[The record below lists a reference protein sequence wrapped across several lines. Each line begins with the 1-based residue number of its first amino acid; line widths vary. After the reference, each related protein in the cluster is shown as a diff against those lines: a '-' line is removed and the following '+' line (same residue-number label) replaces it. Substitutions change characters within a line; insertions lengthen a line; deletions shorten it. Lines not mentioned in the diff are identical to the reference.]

1 MSKPLSIAQRLGLG
15 FGLILLLLILVT
27 LLGIQR
33 VGVIDSTLTDVNEGA
48 TQKQRFAIN
57 FRGSVHDRA
66 IAIRD
71 AVLVD
76 SPSELS
82 GHLKE
87 VQRLDGFY
95 QDSAG
100 PMDQLFAEQQVSDR
114 EQQLLQRIKAIEVT
128 TNALTEKL
136 IDLRQAGE
144 IEEAR
149 QFLLTQVSPAYTEW
163 LTRVNAFIDYQE
175 AAIRSDVAEVQ
186 EIASGFGMVMVLFA
200 GLAVVASVVVSFL
213 IIRNIKS
220 TLGAEPYQVSEA
232 VEKLA
237 AGQLSVSQETRY
249 PKSVMGRVNEMA
261 ERLAGIIQEVRGA
274 AEHLSQASEELS
286 GTSDDNNVQIQRQ
299 SAEIEQMATAISQM
313 TASVT
318 EVSRSAGSA
327 ASATHKADQQVENGN
342 RTVQSTAAAI
352 QHLAETLEDA
362 TQRVQAVSEQS
373 GDIEKIVEVI
383 NAIAEQTNLLAL
395 NAAIEAARAGE
406 HGRGFAVVADE
417 VRSLANRT
425 QQSTREI
432 SAMIGTLQEGSSSAA
447 EVMVT
452 SRKLAQDTV
461 EQTRSSELALQSI
474 SREVLEITDMNTQ
487 IASAAEQQSQVAA
500 DVSQNINRISEAT
513 TASSAG
519 SNQVASSSRELSQ
532 LADQL
537 SQKVSYFQ
545 LAGSKKIGERF
556 SEAPG
561 VARGG
566 AHLRVVSDFA
576 VV

>member
-48 TQKQRFAIN
+48 TQKQRYAIN

-76 SPSELS
+76 SPSELA

-87 VQRLDGFY
+87 VERLDNFY

-100 PMDQLFAEQQVSDR
+100 PMDQLFSELKVSQQ

-128 TNALTEKL
+128 TNALTEEL
-136 IDLRQAGE
+136 IDLRQAGDTE
-144 IEEAR
+144 AAR

-163 LTRVNAFIDYQE
+163 LARVNAFIDYQE
-175 AAIRSDVAEVQ
+175 AAIRADVARVQ
-186 EIASGFGMVMVLFA
+186 EIASGFGMAMVLFA
-200 GLAVVASVVVSFL
+200 GLAVVASVVVSLL

-220 TLGAEPYQVSEA
+220 TLGAEPHQVSEA
-232 VEKLA
+232 VAKLA
-237 AGQLSVSQETRY
+237 GGQLSVYHETRY
-249 PKSVMGRVNEMA
+249 PKSVMGQVNQMA
-261 ERLAGIIQEVRGA
+261 DRLAGIIQEVRGA

-286 GTSDDNNVQIQRQ
+286 STSDDNNVQIQRQ
-299 SAEIEQMATAISQM
+299 SAEIEQMATAINQM
-313 TASVT
+313 TASVS
-318 EVSRSAGSA
+318 EVSRNAGSA
-327 ASATHKADQQVENGN
+327 ATATQKADQEVDTGN

-352 QHLAETLEDA
+352 QTLAETLEDA

-373 GDIEKIVEVI
+373 GDIEKIIEVI

-447 EVMVT
+447 EVMLT
-452 SRKLAQDTV
+452 SRKMAQDTV

-474 SREVLEITDMNTQ
+474 AREVLQITDMNTQ
-487 IASAAEQQSQVAA
+487 IASAAEEQSQVAE

-513 TASSAG
+513 MASSAG

-532 LADQL
+532 LAEQL

-545 LAGSKKIGERF
+545 LACSLEPPKNLSSAAEVRSSGSRLRA
-556 SEAPG
+556 APG
-561 VARGG
+561 
-566 AHLRVVSDFA
+566 FA
-576 VV
+576 PA

>member
-15 FGLILLLLILVT
+15 FGLILLLLVLVT

-33 VGVIDSTLTDVNEGA
+33 VGVIDSTLTAVNEGA

-76 SPSELS
+76 SQRELA
-82 GHLKE
+82 GHLQE
-87 VQRLDGFY
+87 VERLDNFY

-100 PMDQLFAEQQVSDR
+100 PMDRLFTEQQVSEQ
-114 EQQLLQRIKAIEVT
+114 EQQLLQRIKGIEVT
-128 TNALTEKL
+128 TNALTENL
-136 IDLRQAGE
+136 TDLRQAGE
-144 IEEAR
+144 IEAAR
-149 QFLLTQVSPAYTEW
+149 QFLIAQVSPAYTEW
-163 LTRVNAFIDYQE
+163 LARVNAFIDYQE
-175 AAIRSDVAEVQ
+175 AAIRDDVAEVQ
-186 EIASGFGMVMVLFA
+186 EIASGFAMAMVLFA
-200 GLAVVASVVVSFL
+200 GLAVIASLVVSLL

-220 TLGAEPYQVSEA
+220 TLGAEPHQVSEA
-232 VEKLA
+232 VEQLA
-237 AGQLSVSQETRY
+237 SGQLSVYQSTRY
-249 PKSVMGRVNEMA
+249 PESVMGRVNQMA

-286 GTSDDNNVQIQRQ
+286 STSDDNNVQIQRQ
-299 SAEIEQMATAISQM
+299 SSEIEQMATAISQM

-327 ASATHKADQQVENGN
+327 ATATQKADQEVGTGN
-342 RTVQSTAAAI
+342 RTVQNTAAAI

-373 GDIEKIVEVI
+373 GEIEKIIEVI

-432 SAMIGTLQEGSSSAA
+432 SAMIGTLQEGSGNAA
-447 EVMVT
+447 EVMVN
-452 SRKLAQDTV
+452 SRRLAQDTV
-461 EQTRSSELALQSI
+461 EQTRASELALQSI
-474 SREVLEITDMNTQ
+474 SREVLQITDMNTQ
-487 IASAAEQQSQVAA
+487 IASAAEQQSQVAE

-519 SNQVASSSRELSQ
+519 SNQVASASRELSQ
-532 LADQL
+532 LAEQL

-545 LAGSKKIGERF
+545 LACTLQAPVSSSSTSPRRA
-556 SEAPG
+556 SEA
-561 VARGG
+561 RLGG
-566 AHLRVVSDFA
+566 HGLAPA
-576 VV
+576 